1 MFTGQYHHTIDDKNR
16 LAIPASLRDSIDA
29 VKEGK
34 GYVLTQGLDRCLFM
48 FTQTTWQTIES
59 KIEQLPLSNAKARNF
74 QRLFF
79 STIQNI
85 PECDLQGRILI
96 SQLLKDYAKIKKNV
110 VIVGVSNRIEIWDE
124 KSWKDF
130 NIEHGK
136 AFEEIAE
143 GLF

>member
-96 SQLLKDYAKIKKNV
+96 SQLLKDYAKIKKK
-110 VIVGVSNRIEIWDE
+110 RCDCR
-124 KSWKDF
+124 
-130 NIEHGK
+130 GK
-136 AFEEIAE
+136 
-143 GLF
+143 

>member
-1 MFTGQYHHTIDDKNR
+1 MFTGQYHHTIEDKNR

-110 VIVGVSNRIEIWDE
+110 VIVRVSNRIKIWYE
-124 KSWKDF
+124 KKLKNF
-130 NIEHGK
+130 KIKN
-136 AFEEIAE
+136 
-143 GLF
+143 L